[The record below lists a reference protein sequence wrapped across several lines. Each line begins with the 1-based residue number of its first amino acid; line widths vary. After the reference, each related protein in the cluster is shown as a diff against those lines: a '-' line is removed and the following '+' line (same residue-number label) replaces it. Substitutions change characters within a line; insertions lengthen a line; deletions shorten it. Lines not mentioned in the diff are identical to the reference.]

1 MTISAKLVKEL
12 RDRTGAGILDCKK
25 ALEANEGNVDKSI
38 DWLREKG
45 IASAQKKSGRIAA
58 EGTTNVLVDGNNA
71 IILEMNS
78 ETDFVAKNTQ
88 FVELVDNVSR
98 VILDAKSAS
107 VEEAL
112 ELELN
117 GEKVNDAII
126 AATATIGEKITL
138 RRFVILTKE
147 DSQSFGSY
155 IHMGGKISAL
165 TVVEGSEE
173 VAKDMAMQVAS
184 MAPSYVSQKDIPAE
198 TIEKETN
205 IQVEIVK
212 NDPELAEKPEK
223 VVEGIIK
230 GRVSKSLQD
239 ISLVD
244 QIYFKDGKAK
254 VAAFLKAE
262 KAEVKTFVRYAL
274 GEGIE
279 KKVEDFAEEV
289 AKASQV

>member
-117 GEKVNDAII
+117 GEKVNNAII
-126 AATATIGEKITL
+126 AATATKKTHKNSDHT
-138 RRFVILTKE
+138 FTWV
-147 DSQSFGSY
+147 
-155 IHMGGKISAL
+155 GK
-165 TVVEGSEE
+165 
-173 VAKDMAMQVAS
+173 
-184 MAPSYVSQKDIPAE
+184 
-198 TIEKETN
+198 
-205 IQVEIVK
+205 
-212 NDPELAEKPEK
+212 
-223 VVEGIIK
+223 
-230 GRVSKSLQD
+230 
-239 ISLVD
+239 
-244 QIYFKDGKAK
+244 
-254 VAAFLKAE
+254 FL
-262 KAEVKTFVRYAL
+262 L
-274 GEGIE
+274 
-279 KKVEDFAEEV
+279 
-289 AKASQV
+289 